1 MQNITSATVVPIG
14 NYDWYVLRLIG
25 NKYFVLAE
33 SPLFRGYYALEPCQ
47 YQDSRLASFL
57 NNKFVGQL
65 KRNGVDTSKISN
77 ISVLTA
83 GQYQMYVKDKLP
95 ASASSYMLQTTHP
108 EDKNCILAVNAEGDL
123 YPSGITTSCGIR
135 PCMFID
141 KEYLDSISGINP
153 NIITGVSVGTENK
166 PTVIEKSDTESVSE
180 SNDSPVVENETQAQI
195 TIETNNTEANKTESV
210 KNEETESDNYA
221 IADKSTDEKENTV
234 TVESK
239 ETESVLNNET
249 INETVTKESE
259 QNVLE
264 VESVDVSDPESL
276 ITIIT
281 ENKSEDPEETSLG
294 SVETPDKTVQITS
307 IGNSKAAYLFEEKD
321 YSRFAVMFEG
331 QDTEVKKVLSE
342 YGLTV
347 TAFLRS
353 SVVED
358 RKPIKAEDVQA
369 FMEQQMKRFRWRR
382 R

>member
-1 MQNITSATVVPIG
+1 MQNITSATIVPIG

-33 SPLFRGYYALEPCQ
+33 SPLFRGYYDLEPCQ
-47 YQDSRLASFL
+47 YKDSRLASFL
-57 NNKFVGQL
+57 NNKFTAQL
-65 KRNGVDTSKISN
+65 KHNGVDTSKISN

-95 ASASSYMLQTTHP
+95 ASASSYMLQTAHP
-108 EDKNCILAVNAEGDL
+108 EDKNSILAVNAEGDL

-141 KEYLDSISGINP
+141 KDYLDSISGINP

-180 SNDSPVVENETQAQI
+180 SNDSPVIENETQVQSN
-195 TIETNNTEANKTESV
+195 IETNNTEADKTKSVKDEKTEPDNTV
-210 KNEETESDNYA
+210 ITEPEV
-221 IADKSTDEKENTV
+221 EKEDTV
-234 TVESK
+234 NVESK
-239 ETESVLNNET
+239 ETETVSNNET
-249 INETVTKESE
+249 TNETITKESG
-259 QNVLE
+259 QNVIE
-264 VESVDVSDPESL
+264 VESVDVPDPESL
-276 ITIIT
+276 IAIIA
-281 ENKSEDPEETSLG
+281 ENKSDDPEETSLG

-382 R
+382 K